1 MMESLVSE
9 PCKAERE
16 LCAAILK
23 GVIAAADVQLR
34 AADFSDGLC
43 RDIFTACRSLEA
55 AGKACDLVTVCRCP
69 AGAGERRRRGLRLV
83 GVQPDACQQHADIIR
98 SRALRRD
105 ALRCLTDAA
114 GRLSDR

>member
-55 AGKACDLVTVCRCP
+55 AGKACDLVTVCDALP
-69 AGAGERRRRGLRLV
+69 GAGERRR
-83 GVQPDACQQHADIIR
+83 GVCVESGFSRTLAMQHADIIR

-105 ALRCLTDAA
+105 ALRV
-114 GRLSDR
+114 